1 MSIRRAVALQ
11 PLPNLAWQGAT
22 GYSEFPSL
30 GIARLSNDVA
40 SFGITV
46 TAGHPRTTEDIEE
59 ALTDGADIVI
69 LGDFRYYA
77 YFANPRFQV
86 CAALRELR
94 NIGWDGPV
102 VVAGRHAKHMS
113 FLKLDGTAVAE
124 SYRDLM
130 TLLTGLDARDHQLGL
145 DGDALPGP
153 GIPDM
158 NVLADGADLPG
169 SFSRPGSRMAQLV
182 LSKGCPFACAFCEKA
197 GLSIST
203 MTAKQL
209 RVTLQNFTDTGIE
222 RIIFWDEV
230 FAWPHHEHG
239 EQIGMLSEVGI
250 GFNCNARLESLRPQ
264 VVERL
269 ANAGCKEILFGLE
282 HIHEIEPELGRYLNL
297 DRGKQRD
304 LAFIADRIA
313 MLKDHGIA
321 PVGSLIVGLPGDTAS
336 AITQR
341 VDIADSL
348 GLSHCYV
355 RPLVPF
361 PESAI
366 YRRLH
371 DTGAIADF
379 VDWDAD
385 QLSSFPHGYPT
396 VSSVERTALA
406 AHCGR

>member
-1 MSIRRAVALQ
+1 
-11 PLPNLAWQGAT
+11 
-22 GYSEFPSL
+22 
-30 GIARLSNDVA
+30 
-40 SFGITV
+40 
-46 TAGHPRTTEDIEE
+46 
-59 ALTDGADIVI
+59 
-69 LGDFRYYA
+69 
-77 YFANPRFQV
+77 
-86 CAALRELR
+86 
-94 NIGWDGPV
+94 
-102 VVAGRHAKHMS
+102 
-113 FLKLDGTAVAE
+113 
-124 SYRDLM
+124 
-130 TLLTGLDARDHQLGL
+130 
-145 DGDALPGP
+145 
-153 GIPDM
+153 
-158 NVLADGADLPG
+158 
-169 SFSRPGSRMAQLV
+169 
-182 LSKGCPFACAFCEKA
+182 
-197 GLSIST
+197 
-203 MTAKQL
+203 
-209 RVTLQNFTDTGIE
+209 
-222 RIIFWDEV
+222 
-230 FAWPHHEHG
+230 
-239 EQIGMLSEVGI
+239 
-250 GFNCNARLESLRPQ
+250 
-264 VVERL
+264 
-269 ANAGCKEILFGLE
+269 
-282 HIHEIEPELGRYLNL
+282 L